1 MKQFIY
7 KWAIVRRYVK
17 YITRG
22 MYKVYNPQKDSG
34 IYYGIYTYNL
44 YSFINSNSTTP
55 KRSEKG

>member
-22 MYKVYNPQKDSG
+22 IYKVYNPQKDSG
-34 IYYGIYTYNL
+34 IYYGVYIH
-44 YSFINSNSTTP
+44 I
-55 KRSEKG
+55 